1 MLYSCAI
8 TQAFESEDEMK
19 RSYEPANTGSKQ
31 AETRFKPGQSGN
43 PAGRPKGAKSQFTE
57 DFWRDLRDVW
67 KLHGRA
73 AIERVIAED
82 PAKFLAIAA
91 SKVPGEIEVSNTSY
105 VIVAPEAAAST
116 EEWLESLSVRRP
128 DQALQ

>member
-1 MLYSCAI
+1 
-8 TQAFESEDEMK
+8 MK
-19 RSYEPANTGSKQ
+19 RKPELTGSKQ

-43 PAGRPKGAKSQFTE
+43 PAGRPKGAKGRFTE
-57 DFWRDLRDVW
+57 DFWRDLHEVW
-67 KLHGRA
+67 SEHGKQ
-73 AIERVIAED
+73 AILDTLKAD

-91 SKVPGEIEVSNTSY
+91 SKVPGEVEVSNTSY

-128 DQALQ
+128 DETLQ